1 MELSV
6 VKTTELTNKELTKSL
21 NTVNTLVSDMKANQK
36 LIAFNIGTIVNEEL
50 WADDFEDSKA
60 FCKYLNISKASAS
73 QFKKFATVV
82 EVGVINSDFSYT
94 QITETYPLLDLMD
107 KITTNALADLEI
119 TSDMSCKEIRKKVN
133 AIIEAQI
140 VDEPTDGEASEES
153 EAGEE
158 TNEETTESNIEYLVN
173 YLENLEVGIELDK
186 EDMKVFKQIV
196 RELKKHE

>member
-1 MELSV
+1 MELTV
-6 VKTTELTNKELTKSL
+6 VKTNELTNKELTKSL

-73 QFKKFATVV
+73 QFRKFATVV
-82 EVGVINSDFSYT
+82 ELEVINSDFSYT

-107 KITTNALADLEI
+107 NISLKALTDLEI

-140 VDEPTDGEASEES
+140 VDEPT
-153 EAGEE
+153 
-158 TNEETTESNIEYLVN
+158 TEETTEETETSGEMEESNIDYLIN
-173 YLENLEVGIELDK
+173 YLENLKEGIELDNEDIKIFK
-186 EDMKVFKQIV
+186 EVIK
-196 RELKKHE
+196 ELKKHE